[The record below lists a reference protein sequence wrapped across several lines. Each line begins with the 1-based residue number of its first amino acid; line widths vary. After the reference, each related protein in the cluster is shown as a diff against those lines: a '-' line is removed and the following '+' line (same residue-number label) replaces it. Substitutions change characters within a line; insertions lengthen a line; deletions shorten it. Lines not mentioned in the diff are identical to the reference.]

1 MSDFAFLKL
10 IGEQSKA
17 LPLPYW
23 PMNLRALN
31 QIGQPSQTR
40 PGQHAIM
47 EDQMGKRARKETMGS
62 KKRSARAREVADFKS
77 QLENGLGGLDD
88 LFANEERREQKRE
101 ADHDAAMRWKSC
113 EKKNRYATRDEAEE
127 ARKWCEDRGTR
138 GLEIYRCE
146 YCGGWHLT
154 SHPFE

>member
-1 MSDFAFLKL
+1 M
-10 IGEQSKA
+10 I
-17 LPLPYW
+17 
-23 PMNLRALN
+23 
-31 QIGQPSQTR
+31 
-40 PGQHAIM
+40 
-47 EDQMGKRARKETMGS
+47 MGS

-113 EKKNRYATRDEAEE
+113 EKKNRYTTRDEAEE

>member
-1 MSDFAFLKL
+1 MPPANFKFAGGMFY
-10 IGEQSKA
+10 IASTAWATCDNG
-17 LPLPYW
+17 
-23 PMNLRALN
+23 
-31 QIGQPSQTR
+31 R
-40 PGQHAIM
+40 P
-47 EDQMGKRARKETMGS
+47 DGKSRHGGVIMGS

>member
-1 MSDFAFLKL
+1 M
-10 IGEQSKA
+10 E
-17 LPLPYW
+17 
-23 PMNLRALN
+23 
-31 QIGQPSQTR
+31 SQT
-40 PGQHAIM
+40 
-47 EDQMGKRARKETMGS
+47 GKTGTGVIMGS

-127 ARKWCEDRGTR
+127 ARTWCEERGTR

>member
-1 MSDFAFLKL
+1 ME
-10 IGEQSKA
+10 G
-17 LPLPYW
+17 
-23 PMNLRALN
+23 
-31 QIGQPSQTR
+31 QTR
-40 PGQHAIM
+40 RAGPGGNHGQ
-47 EDQMGKRARKETMGS
+47 QETIG
-62 KKRSARAREVADFKS
+62 AGT

-88 LFANEERREQKRE
+88 LFASEERREQKRE

-113 EKKNRYATRDEAEE
+113 EKKNHYATRDEAEE
-127 ARKWCEDRGTR
+127 ARKWCEERGAH

>member
-1 MSDFAFLKL
+1 ME
-10 IGEQSKA
+10 GQTGKA
-17 LPLPYW
+17 DT
-23 PMNLRALN
+23 
-31 QIGQPSQTR
+31 GV
-40 PGQHAIM
+40 
-47 EDQMGKRARKETMGS
+47 TMGS

-88 LFANEERREQKRE
+88 LFANEERSEQKRE

-113 EKKNRYATRDEAEE
+113 EKKNRYATRDETEE
-127 ARKWCEDRGTR
+127 ARKWCEDRGTH